1 MLEVEAKWN
10 KKWEEEKTYKF
21 DPSRI
26 DKKYYV
32 LEMFSYP
39 SGAKLHVGHW
49 FNYGPSDS
57 FARFKRMQGYEVFQ
71 PMGFDAFGL
80 PAENY
85 AIKTGIHPKD
95 STMKNIA
102 TMEKQLKNIGAT
114 SIGITR
120 SSRVI
125 RSIINGR
132 NGCFCKCINT
142 IWRTE
147 RKRRST
153 GARPARPFLRTS
165 RSSTAAAKDAARRL
179 SVKI

>member
-57 FARFKRMQGYEVFQ
+57 FARFKRAGLRSVPADGIRCVRSACRKLRDKNGYSSQRQHPEKHRDD
-71 PMGFDAFGL
+71 G
-80 PAENY
+80 
-85 AIKTGIHPKD
+85 KT
-95 STMKNIA
+95 A
-102 TMEKQLKNIGAT
+102 
-114 SIGITR
+114 
-120 SSRVI
+120 
-125 RSIINGR
+125 
-132 NGCFCKCINT
+132 
-142 IWRTE
+142 
-147 RKRRST
+147 
-153 GARPARPFLRTS
+153 
-165 RSSTAAAKDAARRL
+165 
-179 SVKI
+179 

>member
-1 MLEVEAKWN
+1 MNMLEIEAKWN
-10 KKWEEEKTYKF
+10 KKWEEDETYKF
-21 DPSRI
+21 DTSRI

-95 STMKNIA
+95 STLKNIA

-114 SIGITR
+114 YDWDYEVVTCDPK
-120 SSRVI
+120 
-125 RSIINGR
+125 NYKWTQWM
-132 NGCFCKCINT
+132 F
-142 IWRTE
+142 
-147 RKRRST
+147 
-153 GARPARPFLRTS
+153 
-165 RSSTAAAKDAARRL
+165 
-179 SVKI
+179 